1 MAQNNLQNRQT
12 EEHKRVKRRNEERLV
27 VTTPSHPN
35 LVEEHLRQHLLHR
48 VIRCLG
54 GVDLLHPVKLHG
66 LLQETVPVVIDAS
79 VAGANKLSIRPYRSR
94 QLPCGMIAPNSLES
108 DPILRCDS
116 SLPKHHY
123 LRSSG
128 Q

>member
-1 MAQNNLQNRQT
+1 MAQNNLLNRQT

-35 LVEEHLRQHLLHR
+35 LVEEHLRQH
-48 VIRCLG
+48 
-54 GVDLLHPVKLHG
+54 LLHPVKLHG

>member
-12 EEHKRVKRRNEERLV
+12 EEHKRVKRWNEERLD
-27 VTTPSHPN
+27 VTTLSQPN
-35 LVEEHLRQHLLHR
+35 LVEEHLRQHLLH
-48 VIRCLG
+48 
-54 GVDLLHPVKLHG
+54 PVKLHS

-79 VAGANKLSIRPYRSR
+79 IAGANKLSIRLHSSR

-108 DPILRCDS
+108 DPILQCDS
-116 SLPKHHY
+116 SLPKHY
-123 LRSSG
+123 YPRSSG